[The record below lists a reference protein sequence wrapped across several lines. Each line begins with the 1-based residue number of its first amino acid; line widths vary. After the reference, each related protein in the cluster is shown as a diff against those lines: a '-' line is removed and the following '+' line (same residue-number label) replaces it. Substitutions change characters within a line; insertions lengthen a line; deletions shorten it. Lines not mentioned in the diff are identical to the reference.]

1 MGTRRANCNGHH
13 PLIYLLPS
21 SSALLLHDQGYDVWL
36 GNARGNTYSRT
47 HSTLNSDSRSFW
59 QFSWHE
65 IGLYD
70 LPTIVSHI
78 NRTTEAKQIDYIGHS
93 QGVTTFLVMNI
104 LREEYQQYF
113 RTVIAMSPIAF
124 LNHLENPY
132 LRFLA
137 KNSEKVELLLE
148 LLKIDELLPS
158 NQLNGMLAN
167 LMCSES
173 SPSADLCANLLF
185 LAIGPDPIHL
195 NRVREI
201 LIARQ
206 LLRLIQPPSVRPSI
220 SPIHRPSCQRSS
232 KTFRREFR
240 RVRCCTLAIW

>member
-1 MGTRRANCNGHH
+1 M
-13 PLIYLLPS
+13 
-21 SSALLLHDQGYDVWL
+21 WL

-240 RVRCCTLAIW
+240 RVRCCTLATW